1 MKSISLIRHI
11 VAVVL
16 LYTLFAASAHAQA
29 TRTWVSGVGDD
40 ANPCS
45 RTAPCKTFAG
55 AISKTAAQ
63 GVINA
68 LDPAGY
74 GAVTITKSITIDGT
88 GTNASILSAGTNGI
102 IINAAATDNVII
114 RNVSIDGVNTG
125 LNGIRILQ
133 AASVKVDNVHI
144 ARVTQKGIDAAPATT
159 TLKLAVNKSQV
170 FNAAGG
176 GIVLT
181 PGATGAVTATID
193 GVDLNGNS
201 VGLQVNPRA
210 KATISNSTASNNTGA
225 GISASGGSGATVV
238 ADNVVASNN
247 GSAGFSSFNT
257 GSLVTLSRSSSF
269 NNTVGFQTFLGGVIQ
284 SFGDNRNV
292 GNGSPGNVPPTIPLQ

>member
-1 MKSISLIRHI
+1 MKTFASIRHL

-40 ANPCS
+40 VNPCS

-102 IINAAATDNVII
+102 VINAAATDTVVI
-114 RNVSIDGVNTG
+114 RNISIDGVNTG
-125 LNGIRILQ
+125 LNGIRLLQ
-133 AASVKVDNVHI
+133 AGNVKIDNVHI
-144 ARVTQKGIDAAPATT
+144 ARVTQKGVDASPATT
-159 TLKLAVNKSQV
+159 AMKLAVIDTKV
-170 FNAAGG
+170 FSATGG

-181 PGATGAVTATID
+181 PGATGSVTATVD
-193 GVDLNGNS
+193 NTDLNGNS
-201 VGLQVNPRA
+201 VGLQVNARA
-210 KATISNSTASNNTGA
+210 KATVSNSTATNNTGA
-225 GISASGGSGATVV
+225 GFSANGGAGATLA
-238 ADNVVASNN
+238 ADNVVATNN
-247 GSAGFSSFNT
+247 GGAGFASVNS
-257 GSLVTLSRSSSF
+257 GSLVTLSRSATL
-269 NNTVGFQTFLGGVIQ
+269 NNGIGFQALISGVIQ
-284 SFGDNRNV
+284 SFGDNRNA
-292 GNGSPGNVPPTIPLQ
+292 GNGSPGSVPPTIPLQ

>member
-1 MKSISLIRHI
+1 MKSITLIRHI

-68 LDPAGY
+68 IDPGGY

-88 GTNASILSAGTNGI
+88 GTNASILAAGTNGI
-102 IINAAATDNVII
+102 IINAAATDTVVI

-133 AASVKVDNVHI
+133 AGNVKVDNVHI
-144 ARVTQKGIDAAPATT
+144 ARFTQKGIDASPATT
-159 TLKLAVNKSQV
+159 ALKLAVNETRV
-170 FNAAGG
+170 FSAAGG

-193 GVDLNGNS
+193 SVELNGNS
-201 VGLQVNPRA
+201 VGLQVNARA
-210 KATISNSTASNNTGA
+210 KATVRNSTASDNTGI
-225 GISASGGSGATVV
+225 GFSASGGGGASLT
-238 ADNVVASNN
+238 ADNCNASNN
-247 GSAGFSSFNT
+247 SGAGFASVNA
-257 GSLVTLSRSSSF
+257 GSLVVVSRSTTF
-269 NNTVGFQTFLGGVIQ
+269 NNAVGFQTFISGVIQ

-292 GNGSPGNVPPTIPLQ
+292 GNGIPGNVPPTLPLQ

>member
-40 ANPCS
+40 VNPCS

-68 LDPAGY
+68 LDPGGF

-102 IINAAATDNVII
+102 IINAGVNDTVII

-133 AASVKVDNVHI
+133 AGKVKVDNVHI
-144 ARVTQKGIDAAPATT
+144 ARVTQKGIDASPATT
-159 TLKLAVNKSQV
+159 TVKLAVNDTRI
-170 FNAAGG
+170 FAAAGG

-181 PGATGAVTATID
+181 PGATGAVTATVND
-193 GVDLNGNS
+193 VDLNGNS
-201 VGLQVNPRA
+201 VGMQVNARA
-210 KATISNSTASNNTGA
+210 KATVSNSTASNNVGA
-225 GISASGGSGATVV
+225 GFSANGGSGASLT
-238 ADNVVASNN
+238 ADNCNASNN
-247 GSAGFSSFNT
+247 GGAGFAAVNS
-257 GSLVTLSRSSSF
+257 GSQVVLSRSSSF
-269 NNTVGFQTFLGGVIQ
+269 NNSIGFQTLISGVIQ
-284 SFGDNRNV
+284 SFGDNRNA
-292 GNGSPGNVPPTIPLQ
+292 GNGSPGSVPPTLPLQ

>member
-1 MKSISLIRHI
+1 MKAIALIRQL

-16 LYTLFAASAHAQA
+16 LYSLFIAGAHAQA

-63 GVINA
+63 GTINA

-102 IINAAATDNVII
+102 IINAATTDTVVI
-114 RNVSIDGVNTG
+114 RNVNIEGVNTG
-125 LNGIRILQ
+125 LNGIRVLQ
-133 AASVKVDNVHI
+133 AGTVILDNVFI
-144 ARVTQKGIDAAPATT
+144 TRVTQKGVDVAPAST
-159 TLKLAVNKSQV
+159 AVN
-170 FNAAGG
+170 FNAKNVRTFAAAGG

-181 PGATGAVTATID
+181 PGATGSVTATID
-193 GVDLNGNS
+193 GSSFDSGS
-201 VGLQVNPRA
+201 IGMQVNARA
-210 KATISNSTASNNTGA
+210 KATVRNSTAANNSGA
-225 GISASGGSGATVV
+225 GFSANGGSGATLV
-238 ADNVVASNN
+238 ADNVVSSNN
-247 GSAGFSSFNT
+247 AGAGFAAVNS
-257 GSLVTLSRSSSF
+257 GSLVTISRSATL
-269 NNTVGFQTFLGGVIQ
+269 NNGIGLQALISGVVQ

-292 GNGSPGNVPPTIPLQ
+292 GNAVPGGVPPTIPLQ

>member
-68 LDPAGY
+68 LDPGGY

-102 IINAAATDNVII
+102 IINAAATDTVIV

-133 AASVKVDNVHI
+133 AGSVKVDNVHI
-144 ARVTQKGIDAAPATT
+144 ARVTQKGIDASPATT
-159 TLKLAVNKSQV
+159 TLKLAVNESRI
-170 FNAAGG
+170 FGAAGG

-193 GVDLNGNS
+193 DVDLNGNS
-201 VGLQVNPRA
+201 IGLQVNARA
-210 KATISNSTASNNTGA
+210 KATANNSTASNNTGA
-225 GISASGGSGATVV
+225 GFSANGGSGAQLT
-238 ADNVVASNN
+238 ADNCTGSNN
-247 GSAGFSSFNT
+247 GGAGFAAVNS
-257 GSLVTLSRSSSF
+257 GSLVIVSRSSTF
-269 NNTVGFQTFLGGVIQ
+269 NNSIGFQTLISGVIQ
-284 SFGDNRNV
+284 SFGDNRNF
-292 GNGSPGNVPPTIPLQ
+292 GNGSPGGVPPTIPLQ

>member
-11 VAVVL
+11 VAAVL

-68 LDPAGY
+68 LDPGGY

-102 IINAAATDNVII
+102 IINAATTDTVVI

-133 AASVKVDNVHI
+133 AGSVLVEDVHI

-159 TLKLAVNKSQV
+159 TLKLAVNESRV
-170 FNAAGG
+170 FSAAGG

-181 PGATGAVTATID
+181 PGATGAVTATVND
-193 GVDLNGNS
+193 VDLNGNS
-201 VGLQVNPRA
+201 VGLQVNARA
-210 KATISNSTASNNTGA
+210 KATVSNSTASNNSGA
-225 GISASGGSGATVV
+225 GFSANGGSGATLV
-238 ADNVVASNN
+238 ADNATATNN
-247 GSAGFSSFNT
+247 GGAGFSSFNT
-257 GSLVTLSRSSSF
+257 GSQITLSRSASL
-269 NNTVGFQTFLGGVIQ
+269 NNAVGFQPFLGGVIQ

-292 GNGSPGNVPPTIPLQ
+292 GNGSPGTVPPTIPLQ

>member
-40 ANPCS
+40 VNPCS

-88 GTNASILSAGTNGI
+88 GTNASILSSGTNGI
-102 IINAAATDNVII
+102 IINAGVNDTVVI

-133 AASVKVDNVHI
+133 AGSVKVDNVHI
-144 ARVTQKGIDAAPATT
+144 ARVTQKGIDASPAAT
-159 TLKLAVNKSQV
+159 TLKLAVNDSRI
-170 FNAAGG
+170 FAAAGG

-181 PGATGAVTATID
+181 PGATGAVTATLND
-193 GVDLNGNS
+193 VDLNGNS
-201 VGLQVNPRA
+201 IGLQVNARA
-210 KATISNSTASNNTGA
+210 KATASNTTASNNTGA
-225 GISASGGSGATVV
+225 GFSANGGSGASLT
-238 ADNVVASNN
+238 ADNCNASNN
-247 GSAGFSSFNT
+247 GGAGFAAVNS
-257 GSLVTLSRSSSF
+257 GSLVTVSRSTTF
-269 NNTVGFQTFLGGVIQ
+269 NNSIGFQTLISGVIQ
-284 SFGDNRNV
+284 SFGDNRNI
-292 GNGSPGNVPPTIPLQ
+292 GNGSPGGVPPTLPLQ